1 LVFFLIEPGPNKE
14 FQINTR
20 ATGDASDRTAAV
32 KVMKIGHGPYFCSKA
47 TMRRAHLPNT
57 GIIEGRDSME
67 HGEGRKEH
75 SNRNAARQR
84 PSKIPGKPVQE
95 VWPCQ

>member
-1 LVFFLIEPGPNKE
+1 MVLVFLYLIEPGPNKE
-14 FQINTR
+14 FQINNH
-20 ATGDASDRTAAV
+20 DASDRTAAV

-67 HGEGRKEH
+67 HGQGRKEH
-75 SNRNAARQR
+75 SNRDAARQS